1 MNTVRWSETKRRAD
15 EARRAAGLPV
25 PTAAE
30 RAAAVDR
37 LRGEIH
43 AWRLAELRR
52 SLSLTQRDVAQ
63 ETGTSEP
70 RVSQVEHAE
79 VDRATVATVA
89 TVRAYVEALG
99 GRLRP
104 VADFGDDQIQIA

>member
-1 MNTVRWSETKRRAD
+1 MKTVKWSETKRRAD

-52 SLSLTQRDVAQ
+52 SLSLTQRDVA
-63 ETGTSEP
+63 EEMGTSEP
-70 RVSQVEHAE
+70 RVSQVEHAD
-79 VDRATVATVA
+79 VDRATVA

-99 GRLRP
+99 GRLRL
-104 VADFGDDQIQIA
+104 VADFGDDLIQIA

>member
-1 MNTVRWSETKRRAD
+1 MNTVSWSDTKRRAD

-25 PTAAE
+25 PTPAE

-63 ETGTSEP
+63 EMGTSEP

-79 VDRATVATVA
+79 VDRATVATV
-89 TVRAYVEALG
+89 RAYVEALG
-99 GRLRP
+99 GRLRL
-104 VADFGDDQIQIA
+104 VADFGDDLIQIA

>member
-1 MNTVRWSETKRRAD
+1 MTTVKWSDTKRRAD

-25 PTAAE
+25 PTVAE
-30 RAAAVDR
+30 RVAAVDQ

-63 ETGTSEP
+63 EMGTSEP

-79 VDRATVATVA
+79 VDRATVATV
-89 TVRAYVEALG
+89 RAYVEALG
-99 GRLRP
+99 GRLRL
-104 VADFGDDQIQIA
+104 VADFGDDLIQIA

>member
-1 MNTVRWSETKRRAD
+1 MKTVKWSDTKRRAD

-30 RAAAVDR
+30 RAAAVDQ

-52 SLSLTQRDVAQ
+52 SLSLTQRDVA
-63 ETGTSEP
+63 EEMGTSEP

-79 VDRATVATVA
+79 VDRATVATV
-89 TVRAYVEALG
+89 RAYVEALG
-99 GRLRP
+99 GRLRL
-104 VADFGDDQIQIA
+104 VADFGDDLIQIA

>member
-1 MNTVRWSETKRRAD
+1 MKTVKWSETKRRANV
-15 EARRAAGLPV
+15 ARRAAGLPV

-52 SLSLTQRDVAQ
+52 SLSLTQRDVA
-63 ETGTSEP
+63 EEMGTSEP

-79 VDRATVATVA
+79 VDRATVATV
-89 TVRAYVEALG
+89 RAYVEALG
-99 GRLRP
+99 GRLRL
-104 VADFGDDQIQIA
+104 VADFGDDLIQIA

>member
-1 MNTVRWSETKRRAD
+1 MKTVKWSDTKRRAD

-25 PTAAE
+25 PTATE
-30 RAAAVDR
+30 RAGAVDQ

-52 SLSLTQRDVAQ
+52 SLSLTQRDVA
-63 ETGTSEP
+63 EEMGTSEP
-70 RVSQVEHAE
+70 RVSQVEHTE
-79 VDRATVATVA
+79 VDRATVA

-99 GRLRP
+99 GRLRL
-104 VADFGDDQIQIA
+104 VADFGDDLIQIA